1 MTAEL
6 PTIALPGTGDRVPR
20 IGQGTW
26 RMEQDDRR
34 DCIQTLRHGVDL
46 GATLIDTA
54 EMYGSGTVEEIV
66 GEALDGIRE
75 EVFLT
80 SKILPRNADREGTVE
95 ACERSLRRLDTDHLD
110 LYLLHWPSSHPI
122 EETMAGFRELLDEG
136 LVRSVGVS
144 NCSLEQFVAAD
155 EALGPDH
162 DLVTD
167 QVLYWLGSRNVEN
180 ELLGGLREREVPL
193 MAYSPLGQAEF
204 PDEGTPPHDALSA
217 IADDHGA
224 TIAQVMLAWVL
235 RHEDVFTIPK
245 TSSIDHLEEN
255 LAAAEIELR
264 AEDLERLDEVYP
276 ATDSSRIPTL

>member
-6 PTIALPGTGDRVPR
+6 PTITLPGTGDRVPR

-26 RMEQDDRR
+26 MMERDDRE
-34 DCIQTLRHGVDL
+34 DCVETLRRGVEL

-66 GEALDGIRE
+66 GEAIDGIRE

-95 ACERSLRRLDTDHLD
+95 ACQRSLRRLDTDHLD

-162 DLVTD
+162 DLVTN
-167 QVLYWLGSRNVEN
+167 QVLYWLGSRNAEN
-180 ELLGGLREREVPL
+180 ELLGGLRGHDVPL
-193 MAYSPLGQAEF
+193 MAYSPLGQGGIPKPGTDRHEVLSGVAEAR
-204 PDEGTPPHDALSA
+204 D
-217 IADDHGA
+217 A
-224 TIAQVMLAWVL
+224 TIPQVMLAWVL
-235 RHEDVFTIPK
+235 RHEDVFAIPK

-255 LAAAEIELR
+255 LAAVDLDLTD
-264 AEDLERLDEVYP
+264 EDRQRVEQVYP
-276 ATDSSRIPTL
+276 QGDDTRIQTL

>member
-6 PTIALPGTGDRVPR
+6 PTITLPGTGDRVPR

-34 DCIQTLRHGVDL
+34 DCIETLRHGVEL

-75 EVFLT
+75 EVFLV
-80 SKILPRNADREGTVE
+80 SKVLPRNASREGTVE
-95 ACERSLRRLDTDHLD
+95 ACRRSLQRLGTDQLD

-144 NCSLEQFVAAD
+144 NCSLRQVAEAQQ
-155 EALGPDH
+155 ALGEGH
-162 DLVTD
+162 ELATD
-167 QVLYWLGSRNVEN
+167 QVLYWLGARNAEN

-193 MAYSPLGQAEF
+193 MAYSPLGQADF

-217 IADDHGA
+217 IADDHGV

-235 RHEDVFTIPK
+235 RHDDVFTIPK

-255 LAAAEIELR
+255 LGALEVDLR
-264 AEDLERLDEVYP
+264 DEDLERLDEVYP
-276 ATDSSRIPTL
+276 PSEETRVQTL